1 MPKAASASPVRS
13 SAVLVLLL
21 CCCALGA
28 STPLEIR
35 QRFVRDSG
43 SASDSV
49 SASVSASVSGLSP
62 SSPLVD
68 LNRASVG
75 ELEALPGIGPV
86 MAGRIVEHREEVG
99 RFRRVTDLV
108 RVRGIGPAK
117 LERLWGR
124 VSAGVEAETDT
135 RGDGK
140 EQGVEKA
147 ALIGG
152 HPVTAAVRPHEP
164 TGTDQV
170 VDAQ

>member
-1 MPKAASASPVRS
+1 M
-13 SAVLVLLL
+13 LVLLL

-35 QRFVRDSG
+35 QRFVRDS
-43 SASDSV
+43 ASV
-49 SASVSASVSGLSP
+49 GASASVSASGSASA
-62 SSPLVD
+62 SALVD

-75 ELEALPGIGPV
+75 ELEALPGIGSV
-86 MAGRIVEHREEVG
+86 IAGRIVEHREEVG

-147 ALIGG
+147 ALVGG

>member
-35 QRFVRDSG
+35 QRSLGDGVRDSVRGSVRDSASG
-43 SASDSV
+43 SAG
-49 SASVSASVSGLSP
+49 A
-62 SSPLVD
+62 LVD